1 MGYHFWAFLAKTACF
16 LVAFE
21 ALLPGFN
28 AFDAIAG
35 TLKPAFLALAVNFP
49 LLAGLIVPVFF
60 SDTTGT
66 WLMVIFGCAAAPMKP
81 EPNRTDG

>member
-1 MGYHFWAFLAKTACF
+1 
-16 LVAFE
+16 
-21 ALLPGFN
+21 LLPGFN

-49 LLAGLIVPVFF
+49 LLAGFMVSVFF

-66 WLMVIFGCAAAPMKP
+66 WLMVIFGCAAAPIKP
-81 EPNRTDG
+81 DPSKTEG